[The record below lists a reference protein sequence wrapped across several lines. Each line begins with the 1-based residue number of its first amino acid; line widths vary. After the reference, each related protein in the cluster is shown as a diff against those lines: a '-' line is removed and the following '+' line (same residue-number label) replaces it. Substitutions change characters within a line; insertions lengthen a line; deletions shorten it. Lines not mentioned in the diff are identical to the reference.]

1 MKQRLLKVT
10 LVAIITLTISALP
23 GFIWGW
29 MAIVYMLTGFVCVI
43 GSVFIALLTISLLKF
58 IKNGEF

>member
-29 MAIVYMLTGFVCVI
+29 MAIMYMLIGFVCVI
-43 GSVFIALLTISLLKF
+43 GAVFIALLTISLLKF